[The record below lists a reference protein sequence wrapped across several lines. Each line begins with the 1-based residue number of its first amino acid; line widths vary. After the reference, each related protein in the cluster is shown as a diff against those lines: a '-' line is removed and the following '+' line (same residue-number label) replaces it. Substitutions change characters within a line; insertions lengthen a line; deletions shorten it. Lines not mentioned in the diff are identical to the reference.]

1 MLIFSEFQLHSWFV
15 FFNYLYLLGCS
26 CSVSLSFAIAQL
38 YCFWPFIWDHKCATF
53 ISSCR
58 ADIYFGVSVCVNA
71 GKLALKVHRGYEGEK
86 NVIGLSVKL
95 YKIFFRCV

>member
-1 MLIFSEFQLHSWFV
+1 M
-15 FFNYLYLLGCS
+15 
-26 CSVSLSFAIAQL
+26 SLSFAIAQL

-95 YKIFFRCV
+95 YKIFSDVSESVLLDSSLIMYVGM